1 LKLVL
6 PIIGLLVSG
15 VCHAQASSSVA
26 LVEQFNSAT
35 ISWKQF
41 EVAKQIVQ
49 LQDRSV
55 LQALESHLG
64 DEDRHSRGNAAFVFA
79 ALGDDRGFDVITTIL
94 NDRSSRP
101 MTRRAVPIAGIGIV
115 TLEEVIAEDRYYAVF
130 LLGQLKDPRAGPLLL
145 PLLKDREVGIGV
157 PWALGAIGYKPAIR
171 PLIEILGESSDT
183 NMLAVTI
190 YALGKLDAKEALPA
204 IRSVGDDAQAHFYL
218 PGYDLVAKAA
228 ATAIAR
234 LEMPMNASSE
244 SR

>member
-1 LKLVL
+1 MPEPSLKLVL

-15 VCHAQASSSVA
+15 VCQAQAPSSVA
-26 LVEQFNSAT
+26 LVERFNSAT
-35 ISWKQF
+35 IFWKQF

-55 LQALESHLG
+55 LQLLEPHLG

-101 MTRRAVPIAGIGIV
+101 TTRAVPIAGVGIV
-115 TLEEVIAEDRYYAVF
+115 TLQEVIKEDRYYAVWLF
-130 LLGQLKDPRAGPLLL
+130 GQLQDPRADPLLL
-145 PLLKDREVGIGV
+145 PLLKDPEVGIGV
-157 PWALGAIGYKPAIR
+157 PSALGAIGDKSAIR
-171 PLIEILGESSDT
+171 PLIEMLGESSDPT
-183 NMLAVTI
+183 MLAVTI

-204 IRSVGDDAQAHFYL
+204 IRDAQAHFYL
-218 PGYDLVAKAA
+218 PGYDWVAQAA

-234 LEMPMNASSE
+234 LEMPINASPE